1 MDAFG
6 QRNPF
11 DFDMENGFL
20 HLAEKASVSRE
31 VKCHLKKL
39 AKDLVP
45 LIYANPKLLVG
56 YGGHNCFKPR

>member
-45 LIYANPKLLVG
+45 LIYANPTLG
-56 YGGHNCFKPR
+56 AG